1 MKFKELEKLVNK
13 EGVIL
18 TDYSDQ
24 EVEKATLDR
33 LLSCVCKK
41 IRSILKDHDIEGVRL
56 TTYNQRIYLD
66 SEKYHTYYR
75 NEPSG
80 IIIKVRKETAG
91 SSYNYFGNTTY
102 YKFRSIEIE
111 DVERYI
117 DKELKKIESIEEY
130 FEYEEK
136 MDLEHKEY
144 VQNKKDEFISKVKD
158 MKEFFELMKEYKNLN
173 YDTKKEIAKNAFGED
188 YWKYL

>member
-1 MKFKELEKLVNK
+1 MKFKELEKLVNE

-41 IRSILKDHDIEGVRL
+41 IRSILKDHNIEGVRL

-66 SEKYHTYYR
+66 SEKYYRYYK

-158 MKEFFELMKEYKNLN
+158 MKEFFNLMKEYKNLS
-173 YDTKKEIAKNAFGED
+173 YDTKQEIAKDAFGED

>member
-1 MKFKELEKLVNK
+1 MKFKELEKLVNE

-41 IRSILKDHDIEGVRL
+41 IRSILKDHNIEGVRL

-158 MKEFFELMKEYKNLN
+158 MKEFFNLMKEYKNLS
-173 YDTKKEIAKNAFGED
+173 YDTKQEIAKDAFGED

>member
-1 MKFKELEKLVNK
+1 MKFKELEKLVNE

-41 IRSILKDHDIEGVRL
+41 IRSILKDHNVEGVRL

-66 SEKYHTYYR
+66 SEKYYRYYK

-80 IIIKVRKETAG
+80 IVIKVRKETAG

-136 MDLEHKEY
+136 MDLDHKKY

-158 MKEFFELMKEYKNLN
+158 MKEFFNLMKEYKNLS
-173 YDTKKEIAKNAFGED
+173 YDTKQEIAKDAFGED

>member
-1 MKFKELEKLVNK
+1 MKFKELEKLVNE

-41 IRSILKDHDIEGVRL
+41 IRSILKDHNVEGVRL

-66 SEKYHTYYR
+66 SEKYYRYYK

-80 IIIKVRKETAG
+80 IVIKVRKETAG

-158 MKEFFELMKEYKNLN
+158 MKEFFNLMKEYKNLS
-173 YDTKKEIAKNAFGED
+173 YDTKQEIAKDAFGED

>member
-1 MKFKELEKLVNK
+1 MKFKELEKLVNE

-41 IRSILKDHDIEGVRL
+41 IRSILKDHNVEGVRL

-66 SEKYHTYYR
+66 SEKYYRYYK

-80 IIIKVRKETAG
+80 IVIKVRKETAG

-111 DVERYI
+111 
-117 DKELKKIESIEEY
+117 

-136 MDLEHKEY
+136 MDLDHKKY

-158 MKEFFELMKEYKNLN
+158 MKEFFNLMKEYKNLS
-173 YDTKKEIAKNAFGED
+173 YDTKQEIAKDAFGED